1 MTETLLAPSFL
12 FRFSIPCRH
21 CEPLWPA
28 KGPDLGSEY
37 ALPSFGE
44 LEGRPKFAD
53 VRAAWSQEGLRF
65 AVQVSGKKQNVWC
78 RASRLEDSDG
88 LHVWIDTRD
97 THNIHRASRF
107 CHRFA
112 LLPAGG
118 GSSETQPIAR
128 LLMINRARENPKSVA
143 DAALGIRAAV
153 RSGGYTLQAHIPAAT
168 LTGFEPLEH
177 PRLGFTYAVVDR
189 ELGWQTFTMGPEF
202 PIDEDPSLWGSLELI
217 NQP

>member
-1 MTETLLAPSFL
+1 MSEALLAPTFL
-12 FRFSIPCRH
+12 FRVSVPCRH

-28 KGPDLGSEY
+28 KGPELGPEY
-37 ALPSFGE
+37 TLPSFGE

-53 VRAAWSQEGLRF
+53 VRAAWSHEGLRF
-65 AVQVSGKKQNVWC
+65 AVYVSGKKQNVWC
-78 RASRLEDSDG
+78 RSSRPEDSDG

-118 GSSETQPIAR
+118 GRSETQPVAR
-128 LLMINRARENPKSVA
+128 LLMIDRARENPKSVA
-143 DAALGIRAAV
+143 DSMLGIRATV
-153 RSGGYTLQAHIPAAT
+153 RSGGYTLQAYIPAAA
-168 LTGFEPLEH
+168 LSGFDPSEH

-202 PIDEDPSLWGSLELI
+202 PIDEDPSLWGSLDLARD
-217 NQP
+217 